1 MFRRLLTQCLLRL
14 AGFCLDVT
22 GNSKPATPGEKLF
35 LLKSGQA
42 IRGIPISM
50 GVDVGV
56 GIVIE
61 IAVCNIERIFPGT
74 VILQEPDRD
83 TTELE

>member
-1 MFRRLLTQCLLRL
+1 MFRRLLIQFFLRV

-22 GNSKPATPGEKLF
+22 GFSKPATPGEKLF

-50 GVDVGV
+50 VVDVGV
-56 GIVIE
+56 RIVE
-61 IAVCNIERIFPGT
+61 IPVFNIERIFPGT
-74 VILQEPDRD
+74 VVLQERSDDP
-83 TTELE
+83 TELE

>member
-1 MFRRLLTQCLLRL
+1 
-14 AGFCLDVT
+14 
-22 GNSKPATPGEKLF
+22 
-35 LLKSGQA
+35 
-42 IRGIPISM
+42 M